1 MSKKTK
7 TLLYIL
13 IFVVDMKFKNWF
25 STKQKFSIFFIV
37 IGLLLFSVKPDESF
51 KTLRIIIIIVIAL
64 SAIQFWNESIRRYK
78 ILVPY
83 KKNKYDSKAEEKIAD
98 YFKRKNI
105 IYNHHPEIKVSKPF
119 LTLTIPFVNTKIEPD
134 FFLPEFNVF
143 VEYWGLINDSEYKKN
158 SYDKKKKLYKTNELD
173 FISLYPKN
181 LNNLDFVF
189 TSKLLDLIKER
200 DGNLRKY
207 R

>member
-1 MSKKTK
+1 
-7 TLLYIL
+7 
-13 IFVVDMKFKNWF
+13 MKFRNCF
-25 STKQKFSIFFIV
+25 STKQIGSIFFIV
-37 IGLLLFSVKPDESF
+37 VGLFLFSVKPSDSF
-51 KTLRIIIIIVIAL
+51 ETLRFIAIMMIVL
-64 SAIQFWNESIRRYK
+64 SVLQFWNESVRRYK

-105 IYNHHPEIKVSKPF
+105 IYNHHPEIKVPKPF
-119 LTLTIPFVNTKIEPD
+119 WVFTIPFVNIKLEPD
-134 FFLPEFNVF
+134 FFLPEFDVF
-143 VEYWGLINDSEYKKN
+143 VEYWGMINDPEYKKN
-158 SYDKKKKLYKTNELD
+158 SYDKKKKLYIDNALD
-173 FISLYPKN
+173 CISLYPKN

>member
-1 MSKKTK
+1 
-7 TLLYIL
+7 
-13 IFVVDMKFKNWF
+13 MKFTNTF
-25 STKQKFSIFFIV
+25 SARQITSIFFI
-37 IGLLLFSVKPDESF
+37 IIALFLFSIKPEDAFESI
-51 KTLRIIIIIVIAL
+51 RILASFIILL
-64 SAIQFWNESIRRYK
+64 SVLQFWTESIRRYK

-83 KKNKYDSKAEEKIAD
+83 KKNNYDSPAEEKIAG

-105 IYNHHPEIKVSKPF
+105 IYHHHPEIKVPKTF
-119 LTLTIPFVNTKIEPD
+119 WIFTIPFVNLRLEPD

-143 VEYWGLINDSEYKKN
+143 VEYWGMIDDPEYKKN
-158 SYDKKKKLYKTNELD
+158 SYDRKKKLYKDNSLD

-181 LNNLDFVF
+181 MDNLDFVF

-200 DGNLRKY
+200 EGNLRKY

>member
-1 MSKKTK
+1 
-7 TLLYIL
+7 
-13 IFVVDMKFKNWF
+13 MKFTNWF
-25 STKQKFSIFFIV
+25 STKQIGSIFFIL
-37 IGLLLFSVKPDESF
+37 IGFFLFSVKPAEAF
-51 KTLRIIIIIVIAL
+51 ETLRVFAILMIVL
-64 SAIQFWNESIRRYK
+64 SVLHFWNESVRRYK

-83 KKNKYDSKAEEKIAD
+83 KKNNYDSKPEEKIAA

-105 IYNHHPEIKVSKPF
+105 IYNHHPEIKVPKPF
-119 LTLTIPFVNTKIEPD
+119 WIFQIPFVNIKLEPD
-134 FFLPEFNVF
+134 FFLPEFDVF
-143 VEYWGLINDSEYKKN
+143 VEYWGMIDNPEYKKKN
-158 SYDKKKKLYKTNELD
+158 YDRKKKLYKDNILD

-200 DGNLRKY
+200 EGNLRKY

>member
-1 MSKKTK
+1 MRFVRIFSARQS
-7 TLLYIL
+7 LSIIL
-13 IFVVDMKFKNWF
+13 I
-25 STKQKFSIFFIV
+25 IFCLFI
-37 IGLLLFSVKPDESF
+37 FSVKPQDSYVFLRRFAIFIIFISVIAFWDESI
-51 KTLRIIIIIVIAL
+51 K
-64 SAIQFWNESIRRYK
+64 RYK

-83 KKNKYDSKAEEKIAD
+83 KKNNYDSKAEEKIAA

-105 IYNHHPEIKVSKPF
+105 IFNHHPEIKVPKPF
-119 LTLTIPFVNTKIEPD
+119 WIFTIPFVNIKLEPD

-143 VEYWGLINDSEYKKN
+143 VEYWGMMDDSEYKKN
-158 SYDKKKKLYKTNELD
+158 SYDRKKKLYKDNLLD
-173 FISLYPKN
+173 FISLYPRN